1 VARVLAL
8 VPDLLFGSRVQGD
21 LTAAGHE
28 VQLIGDEARL
38 RTRLA
43 DRGAGDQAPAEV
55 LVVDL
60 TDAQLQGTAI
70 VQRLAADELL
80 DGVRTLAFFSHVDTE
95 VGERARAGGFDLVVP
110 RSRMAREGAQL
121 VTRLAADN

>member
-28 VQLIGDEARL
+28 VQLIGDESRARE
-38 RTRLA
+38 RLA
-43 DRGAGDQAPAEV
+43 GGEAPIDV

-60 TDAQLQGTAI
+60 TDASFDGTAI
-70 VQRLAADELL
+70 LRALAADELL
-80 DGVRTLAFFSHVDTE
+80 QDVRTLAFFSHVDTA
-95 VGERARAGGFDLVVP
+95 VGEGARAAGFDLVVP

-121 VTRLAADN
+121 VTRLVAED

>member
-1 VARVLAL
+1 MARVLAL

-28 VQLIGDEARL
+28 VELIGDQELLRARL
-38 RTRLA
+38 
-43 DRGAGDQAPAEV
+43 AGEGSPAGQV

-60 TDAQLQGTAI
+60 TDPQLDGASILQA
-70 VQRLAADELL
+70 LAADALL
-80 DGVRTLAFFSHVDTE
+80 DGVRTLAFFSHVDTA
-95 VGERARAGGFDLVVP
+95 VGERARAAGFDLVVP

-121 VTRLAADN
+121 VTRLADGA